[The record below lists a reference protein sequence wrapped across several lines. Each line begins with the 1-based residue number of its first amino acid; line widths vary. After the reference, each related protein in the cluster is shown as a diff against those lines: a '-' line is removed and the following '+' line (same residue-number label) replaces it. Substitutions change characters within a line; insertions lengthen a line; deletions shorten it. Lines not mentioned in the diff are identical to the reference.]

1 MDEDADPDGG
11 GEAAPARGRLLGHGV
26 IVSGRALDAEV
37 ELLVGCRIFLLLAGR
52 LVRDEKARHVP
63 VRRSLRQFLRGVL
76 AASPRPHEVQPQGFL
91 EASPDNL

>member
-37 ELLVGCRIFLLLAGR
+37 ELLVGRRIFLLVARR
-52 LVRDEKARHVP
+52 LVRDEEARRVP

-76 AASPRPHEVQPQGFL
+76 AASPRPHEVQPQRFL

>member
-37 ELLVGCRIFLLLAGR
+37 ELLVGRRIFLLVARR
-52 LVRDEKARHVP
+52 LVRDEEPGHVP
-63 VRRSLRQFLRGVL
+63 VGRSFRQLLGGVL
-76 AASPRPHEVQPQGFL
+76 AASPWPHEIQPQGFL
-91 EASPDNL
+91 EASPDDL